1 MTPNPEIPRV
11 QVAGNPGR
19 TLRRVWLLAALVKET
34 GKPNA
39 RLRLRHERGK
49 REALLP
55 LPALPHPRLAG
66 NRARSTNASERSPEL
81 RRDAFAGKSDLR
93 PRGRRPTGSPGGGP
107 TKSHAG
113 DPRDSARAGGSR
125 RSEASERQGGAVVG
139 AAVCPAKPASPWD
152 GRPSVQ
158 VQPRTG
164 SERPIG
170 PPRDGVARRL

>member
-1 MTPNPEIPRV
+1 MTPKS
-11 QVAGNPGR
+11 GNPTGPGGR
-19 TLRRVWLLAALVKET
+19 KPRPDAAQGLAF
-34 GKPNA
+34 G
-39 RLRLRHERGK
+39 R
-49 REALLP
+49 
-55 LPALPHPRLAG
+55 PRQG
-66 NRARSTNASERSPEL
+66 NRKAERPAASPARARKARGSPAPPGPTSPPP
-81 RRDAFAGKSDLR
+81 RRKPGPFHKRLGGKSDLR
-93 PRGRRPTGSPGGGP
+93 PRGRRPTGSPGGGGP